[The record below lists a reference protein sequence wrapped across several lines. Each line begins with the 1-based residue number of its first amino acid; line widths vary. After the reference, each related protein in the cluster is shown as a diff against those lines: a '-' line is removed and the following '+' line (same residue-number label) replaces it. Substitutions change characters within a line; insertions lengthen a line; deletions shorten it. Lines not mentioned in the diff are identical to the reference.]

1 MLNKNIEHYLAVRR
15 ALGYDL
21 DTTESLLNSFADF
34 ACEHGDTHVITDR
47 AMEWAEQSTT
57 CAQRKKRL
65 NIVIRFAQFMHA
77 EDPHHQIPS
86 SYLYQCRAHRPIPYI
101 FTDEEFQ
108 RLLTRASQLGP
119 SGSLRPYTYYT
130 LFGLL
135 IATGMRISEALKL
148 QIDDITDDG
157 LIVRETKFNK
167 SRLLPLH
174 ASTASA
180 VDRYLQH
187 RHCFSYNDQHLF
199 VSLRGKQLSYAIV
212 RKTFLQLCSEAGLS
226 RPADQPKLKLHNI
239 RHSFAV
245 RALENA
251 PQDRKKISAHMVA
264 LMTYMGHASIQ
275 STYWYLHSTPR
286 LMHDIA
292 KAAQSYIEGVI
303 L

>member
-1 MLNKNIEHYLAVRR
+1 MLKKNVEHYLAVRR
-15 ALGYDL
+15 ALGYTL
-21 DTTESLLNSFADF
+21 NTTESLLNSFADF
-34 ACEHGDTHVITDR
+34 SYERGDSHVITDS
-47 AMEWAEQSTT
+47 AMEWAELSTT
-57 CAQRKKRL
+57 SKQRKKRL
-65 NIVIRFAQFMHA
+65 NIVIRFAQFMRS
-77 EDPHHQIPS
+77 EDSHHQIPS
-86 SYLYQCRAHRPIPYI
+86 SYLYQFKDHRPIPYI

-119 SGSLRPYTYYT
+119 SGSLRPHTYYT

-135 IATGMRISEALKL
+135 IATGMRISETLKL

-157 LIVRETKFNK
+157 LIVRKTKFNK

-180 VDRYLQH
+180 IGRYLQH

-199 VSLRGKQLSYAIV
+199 ISLRGKQLSYAIV
-212 RKTFLQLCSEAGLS
+212 RKTFLQLCTEAGLS
-226 RPADQPKLKLHNI
+226 RPAGEPKQKLHNI

-245 RALENA
+245 RALENG
-251 PQDRKKISAHMVA
+251 PHDRQKVSAHMVA

-275 STYWYLHSTPR
+275 STYWYLHSTPQ

-292 KAAQSYIEGVI
+292 DAAQSYIEGVT